1 MMLIRYRTAASV
13 LVSALL
19 LWFSTVSIAQTPI
32 NDAAALADLRVG
44 KGVFLIDFTN
54 PGKTAF
60 YLDVIRGTHA
70 GMRKQGVDPDFVLVF
85 IGRTVAFLS
94 TEPSEEL
101 ALEYAEDLQA
111 IAEHVAALQSL
122 GVRMEVCA
130 VATRVFGV
138 DNETILPGM
147 DVVGDGFISLIGWQN
162 QGYRLVPI
170 F

>member
-1 MMLIRYRTAASV
+1 MFLLRGPVGAGMLLSLFLFA
-13 LVSALL
+13 
-19 LWFSTVSIAQTPI
+19 FSTLSTGQTAI
-32 NDAAALADLRVG
+32 NDAVALGDLKVG

-54 PGKTAF
+54 PRKTAF

-70 GMRKQGVDPDFVLVF
+70 GMQNQGVEPDFVLVF
-85 IGRTVAFLS
+85 IGQTVAYLS
-94 TEPSEEL
+94 AKPSEDL
-101 ALEYAEDLQA
+101 SLEYAEDLQA
-111 IAEHVAALQSL
+111 IAEHVAALSSL

-138 DNETILPGM
+138 DNDTILPGM
-147 DVVGDGFISLIGWQN
+147 TVVGDGFISLIGWQS